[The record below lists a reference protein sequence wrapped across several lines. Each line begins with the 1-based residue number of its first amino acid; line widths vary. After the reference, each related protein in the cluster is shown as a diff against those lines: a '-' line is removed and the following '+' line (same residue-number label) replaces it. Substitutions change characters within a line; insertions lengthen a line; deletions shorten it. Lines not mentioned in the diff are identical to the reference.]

1 MGTRGHEPLWMGCSG
16 GAGVGDLERC
26 GGGVHR
32 AGACTELAG
41 GVFVCR
47 GCARVCVC
55 RGVTRTCVPL
65 CARDVHVCV
74 SACAWDV
81 HVCLRAHGMRV
92 PCVCAHRFLWGC
104 AGAACARSARGGAHA
119 RAGSVRAP
127 SQQCR
132 DSPVSPRHPVSPRDR
147 GASLGPRRMAQGGWS
162 ILGARGS
169 RRAAGTEGPGPGMD
183 GNVGTPPN
191 PLPCPCH
198 PGPSRVTVPGASP
211 FPSARA
217 PTHVAIVM

>member
-1 MGTRGHEPLWMGCSG
+1 MSTEQVHARSLQGGCLC
-16 GAGVGDLERC
+16 AGD
-26 GGGVHR
+26 VHV
-32 AGACTELAG
+32 C
-41 GVFVCR
+41 VCVCR

-74 SACAWDV
+74 SACARDA
-81 HVCLRAHGMRV
+81 RAMRV
-92 PCVCAHRFLWGC
+92 CAQISVGLCR
-104 AGAACARSARGGAHA
+104 AACAQSARGGAHA

-127 SQQCR
+127 SQRCR

-162 ILGARGS
+162 ILGPRGS

-191 PLPCPCH
+191 PQPCPRH

>member
-1 MGTRGHEPLWMGCSG
+1 MWGGCAQSRCMH
-16 GAGVGDLERC
+16 GACR
-26 GGGVHR
+26 GGVC
-32 AGACTELAG
+32 AQGMCT
-41 GVFVCR
+41 
-47 GCARVCVC
+47 
-55 RGVTRTCVPL
+55 
-65 CARDVHVCV
+65 CV
-74 SACAWDV
+74 SACAEGV
-81 HVCLRAHGMRV
+81 HVCVCAGELHERVCLCVHRMCTCVCLRAHGMRV

-104 AGAACARSARGGAHA
+104 AGAACAQSAQGGAHA

-127 SQQCR
+127 SQRCR

-162 ILGARGS
+162 ILGPRGS

-191 PLPCPCH
+191 PQPCPRH
-198 PGPSRVTVPGASP
+198 PGPSRVTVAGASP

>member
-1 MGTRGHEPLWMGCSG
+1 MQ
-16 GAGVGDLERC
+16 
-26 GGGVHR
+26 R

-41 GVFVCR
+41 GVFACR
-47 GCARVCVC
+47 GCARVCAGELHEGVC
-55 RGVTRTCVPL
+55 L
-65 CARDVHVCV
+65 CAHGMCACVCVCAGCPCHVCV
-74 SACAWDV
+74 HRSV
-81 HVCLRAHGMRV
+81 RAGAV
-92 PCVCAHRFLWGC
+92 QSCVCAGC
-104 AGAACARSARGGAHA
+104 VCTECPGWCHAC
-119 RAGSVRAP
+119 AGSVRAP
-127 SQQCR
+127 SQRCR

-147 GASLGPRRMAQGGWS
+147 GASLGPRRTAQGGWS
-162 ILGARGS
+162 ILGPRGS

-191 PLPCPCH
+191 PQPCPRH